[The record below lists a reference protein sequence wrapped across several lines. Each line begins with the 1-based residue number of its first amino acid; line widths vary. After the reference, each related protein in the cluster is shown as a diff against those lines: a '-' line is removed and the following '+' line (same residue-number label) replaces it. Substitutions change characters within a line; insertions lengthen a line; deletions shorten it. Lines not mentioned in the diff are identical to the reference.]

1 MNAPGYDNIYGQLIS
16 TSGELIGGWP
26 AIADL
31 ITPLGSYFYVY
42 TSKRAE
48 QLDEVR
54 LLGVSIYDKRWGFL
68 ASSIIVT
75 HSFIGGRESP
85 FHLHAGCRSG
95 AVDSWT
101 LQPVME
107 NADAIEIA
115 SKSRTQWT

>member
-31 ITPLGSYFYVY
+31 ITPIGSYFYVY
-42 TSKRAE
+42 TSKRAG
-48 QLDEVR
+48 QLDKEI
-54 LLGVSIYDKRWGFL
+54 LLSVSIYDKRWGFL

-95 AVDSWT
+95 AVDYWT
-101 LQPVME
+101 PSPVME
-107 NADAIEIA
+107 VMETNECPHI
-115 SKSRTQWT
+115 

>member
-48 QLDEVR
+48 QLDEVI
-54 LLGVSIYDKRWGFL
+54 LLGVSIYDKRRGFL
-68 ASSIIVT
+68 PLSLIFT
-75 HSFIGGRESP
+75 DSFIGGKQVAFPPSYRVQI
-85 FHLHAGCRSG
+85 GCS
-95 AVDSWT
+95 
-101 LQPVME
+101 
-107 NADAIEIA
+107 
-115 SKSRTQWT
+115 